1 MVHSY
6 GTGIIKMNKIYNI
19 YNSIPTG
26 YLDKK
31 LVDNLLTFLSNK
43 PKTDD
48 TLLDFL
54 YKNLKND
61 PISLLHLIG
70 IINQKSKEKEKI
82 ANTDK
87 RKHFGIYYTDY
98 AIARRLAKESICN
111 IKNEDL
117 EDLTFF
123 EPCAGV
129 GIFIVAYIDEIAERL
144 KNINTKVLQKIIN
157 NIYYSDIDGDAIDI
171 INKFLPLYLNYR
183 YSAKI
188 KISQKNYYKGDVLF
202 KICKTDIQK
211 NDLLKIFNKD
221 KKFDVILTN
230 PPYKLLKANAN
241 KYKDGDKNNYL
252 DEVTLL
258 LKFIRENKIYQYNE
272 GTLNLYK
279 IFLEEILEQYST
291 EKATIG
297 VLIPITL
304 LNDQQ
309 SQLLR
314 KRILNNYKINKIYTI
329 SEKNNF
335 FPDISQAFS
344 FFIIDKANKTD
355 LIEIVDEINNYDQL
369 DKQGHKISH
378 ETITN
383 ISNSSPIIIE
393 SEIGINILKKI
404 SKNKKIRE
412 FKNIL
417 NLRGE
422 LDLTFYKSSIT
433 EQKTEL
439 PLIKGSNIKEFSI
452 QENNLFVKND
462 FLKKIGPKSSHIN
475 NKRIV
480 CQQISNIH
488 SKKRLKFALID
499 KNFVLGNSC
508 NYIAITND
516 LFKTEESLSLKYLL
530 GVLNSNLMDWRFKL
544 TNSNN
549 HVSNYEISELPII
562 IPNEKQKKEIENVVN
577 KILLKKPSNVGASV
591 NELND
596 LIFKLYNINKE
607 EKLYITKQYL

>member
-1 MVHSY
+1 
-6 GTGIIKMNKIYNI
+6 MNKIYSI

-26 YLDKK
+26 SLDKK

-61 PISLLHLIG
+61 PINLLHLIG
-70 IINQKSKEKEKI
+70 VINQKNKEKEKI

-111 IKNEDL
+111 IKNKDL

-129 GIFIVAYIDEIAERL
+129 GIFIVAYIDEIIERL
-144 KNINTKVLQKIIN
+144 KTVNTKVVQKIIN
-157 NIYYSDIDGDAIDI
+157 NIYYSDIDGDAVDI
-171 INKFLPLYLNYR
+171 INKFLPLYLNFK
-183 YSAKI
+183 YSTKI
-188 KISQKNYYKGDVLF
+188 KISQKNYFIGDVLF
-202 KICKTDIQK
+202 KINKENIQK
-211 NDLLKIFNKD
+211 NNLLKIFGEN

-258 LKFIRENKIYQYNE
+258 LKFIRENKVYQYNE

-309 SQLLR
+309 SELLR

-329 SEKNNF
+329 SEKNDF

-344 FFIIDKANKTD
+344 FFVIDKANKTD
-355 LIEIVDEINNYDQL
+355 IIEIVDEINNYEQL
-369 DKQGHKISH
+369 NKQGYKISH

-393 SEIGINILKKI
+393 SETGINILKKI
-404 SKNKKIRE
+404 SRNKKIRE

-422 LDLTFYKSSIT
+422 LDLTFYKTSIT

-439 PLIKGSNIKEFSI
+439 PLIKGSNVKEFNI
-452 QENNLFVKND
+452 QETNLFVKND

-475 NKRIV
+475 NERIV

-488 SKKRLKFALID
+488 SRKRLKFALIG
-499 KNFVLGNSC
+499 KNFILGNSC

-562 IPNEKQKKEIENVVN
+562 IPNEKQKKEIEDVVN
-577 KILLKKPSNVGASV
+577 KILLKKTGVEDSLNNV
-591 NELND
+591 LND
-596 LIFKLYNINKE
+596 LIFNLYNINKE